1 MRTIR
6 TFGTLTLLLAG
17 AIMLAPPEL
26 SGQKKQRDVI
36 TREELQGSG
45 QRDQD
50 AYSAIRSLRPHFM
63 APPRGT
69 RTMGGSAAAALVV
82 YLDGMKA
89 DLQSL
94 RTMPA
99 SDVMEVKYLE
109 PAKAEEEYG
118 ITHSGGAILV
128 KTSRARG

>member
-1 MRTIR
+1 MRAIHA
-6 TFGTLTLLLAG
+6 FGTLTLLIAG
-17 AIMLAPPEL
+17 GMLVTPPEL
-26 SGQKKQRDVI
+26 TAQKKQRDLI

-63 APPRGT
+63 APPRGV

-82 YLDGMKA
+82 YLDGMKS
-89 DLQSL
+89 DLQAL
-94 RTMPA
+94 RTTPA
-99 SDVMEVKYLE
+99 SEVVEVKYLE

-128 KTSRARG
+128 KTSKARG

>member
-6 TFGTLTLLLAG
+6 TFGPLAMLIAG
-17 AIMLAPPEL
+17 AIMLAPPDL
-26 SGQKKQRDVI
+26 SAQKKQRDLI

-50 AYSAIRSLRPHFM
+50 AFSAIRSLRPHFV
-63 APPRGT
+63 AAPRGN
-69 RTMGGSAAAALVV
+69 RTMGGTAAAALVV
-82 YLDGMKA
+82 YLDGMKS
-89 DLQSL
+89 DLQAL
-94 RTMPA
+94 RTMSA
-99 SDVMEVKYLE
+99 SDVVEVKYLE

-118 ITHSGGAILV
+118 ITHSGGAIMV